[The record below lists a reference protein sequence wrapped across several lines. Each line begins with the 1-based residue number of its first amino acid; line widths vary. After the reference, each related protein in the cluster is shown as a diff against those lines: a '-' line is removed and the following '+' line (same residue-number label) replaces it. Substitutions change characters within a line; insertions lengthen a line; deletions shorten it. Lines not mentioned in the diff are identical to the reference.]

1 MTLLMVLLI
10 VAMSIQQR
18 FDAGP
23 VSFSVMEIA
32 ILPII
37 VSFFVRQIN
46 QRGSIYISHHLLIF
60 LSLFYV
66 VIAAVFRPWAT
77 NMTNGLSDIRDWV
90 VPFVL
95 LVLLSG
101 SVRVD
106 WRRWSVLFVFVAFFS
121 AIFGLYQVQVDDA
134 RPFIIEGALY
144 KTGFDFSGDGL
155 ELTSQSFAAGLFSHP
170 NRFAQFLFVGLC
182 IGQGWLMRGSPL
194 WTPLKSV
201 IVTVLAVTIY
211 FTYAKASL
219 ISVVITL
226 ALVWFIYLFRR
237 AELILSILLVSL
249 GVSFLI
255 FILVVILPIL
265 DTTLL
270 ETFYWR
276 VDLWERSLA
285 LLRTDPQVLLT
296 GNGLDQLIE
305 VFPPGISE
313 PHNVFVFMALQY
325 GLLGLGLHIV
335 FVIAFILV
343 AINDARTGVFFAE
356 PLLGGIWAALFGFM
370 LVGLVESN
378 LQEIELRMLYFFLIA
393 CYVGL
398 SRQVRFE
405 QAKRASWLEEGITD
419 AVGTNR

>member
-1 MTLLMVLLI
+1 MI
-10 VAMSIQQR
+10 
-18 FDAGP
+18 
-23 VSFSVMEIA
+23 
-32 ILPII
+32 
-37 VSFFVRQIN
+37 
-46 QRGSIYISHHLLIF
+46 
-60 LSLFYV
+60 
-66 VIAAVFRPWAT
+66 
-77 NMTNGLSDIRDWV
+77 
-90 VPFVL
+90 
-95 LVLLSG
+95 
-101 SVRVD
+101 
-106 WRRWSVLFVFVAFFS
+106 
-121 AIFGLYQVQVDDA
+121 
-134 RPFIIEGALY
+134 
-144 KTGFDFSGDGL
+144 
-155 ELTSQSFAAGLFSHP
+155 
-170 NRFAQFLFVGLC
+170 
-182 IGQGWLMRGSPL
+182 
-194 WTPLKSV
+194 
-201 IVTVLAVTIY
+201 
-211 FTYAKASL
+211 
-219 ISVVITL
+219 
-226 ALVWFIYLFRR
+226 WFIYLFRR

-255 FILVVILPIL
+255 FILVILPIL

-276 VDLWERSLA
+276 VNLWERSLA

-325 GLLGLGLHIV
+325 GLLGLGLQIV

-343 AINDARTGVFFAE
+343 AINDVRTGVFFVE

-405 QAKRASWLEEGITD
+405 QATRASWLEEGIID